1 MHVNRGGRAGVLY
14 RIKFNRIGQLAGPCE
29 ANAFHACYLFYAQV
43 KAEYMKYSIGRSMT
57 NLLKRIM
64 AFDDAG
70 DVMSRFQREVHLGR
84 AKSSIAT

>member
-1 MHVNRGGRAGVLY
+1 
-14 RIKFNRIGQLAGPCE
+14 
-29 ANAFHACYLFYAQV
+29 
-43 KAEYMKYSIGRSMT
+43 MT

-84 AKSSIAT
+84 AKKLNRYLTTGYDQKTDYIVPTLVGNIDGVVSFEEAAGVKGGLGTLFISMDVDIRLF